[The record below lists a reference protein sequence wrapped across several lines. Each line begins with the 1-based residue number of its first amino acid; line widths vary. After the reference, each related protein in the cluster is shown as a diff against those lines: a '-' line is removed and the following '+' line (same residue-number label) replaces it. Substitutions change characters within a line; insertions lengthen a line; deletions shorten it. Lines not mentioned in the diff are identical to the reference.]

1 MKKLLSVFGI
11 LFLLILPT
19 PAFADDTEINPD
31 SSGLVTELGIGYSS
45 SDAGSILPSI
55 GYRFNPTFGLYLDL
69 TFRFG
74 QDNPEYSYNATIVP
88 AFHTR
93 ISNDALI
100 SIGLGLGY
108 EYYRSKCEPDII
120 QDPIITKTPID
131 THTIKAFI
139 VKPKLA
145 VDFFLTKQF
154 YLGLGVDLPIYFGTV
169 HKDRPR
175 YYALH
180 MSDGTVRMK
189 ERNEYKDEDARGIHF
204 DAFVHIGC
212 KFGN

>member
-1 MKKLLSVFGI
+1 MKKLLFFFSIF
-11 LFLLILPT
+11 FLLFFST
-19 PAFADDTEINPD
+19 TAFADDTEINPD
-31 SSGLVTELGIGYSS
+31 RSGLVAELGIGYSS
-45 SDAGSILPSI
+45 SDAGSILPTI
-55 GYRFNPTFGLYLDL
+55 GYQFTPMFGLYLDAI
-69 TFRFG
+69 FRFG
-74 QDNPEYSYNATIVP
+74 QDNPDYSYNLAIVP
-88 AFHTR
+88 TFHTR
-93 ISNDALI
+93 ISNEALV

-120 QDPIITKTPID
+120 QDPIIPKTPID
-131 THTIKAFI
+131 THTIKAFV

-145 VDFFLTKQF
+145 VDFFLTKQI
-154 YLGLGVDLPIYFGTV
+154 YLGLGVDIPVYFGTV

-189 ERNEYKDEDARGIHF
+189 ERNEYKDEDARGAHF

-212 KFGN
+212 KFGE